1 MSTEYHQIMTE
12 CVIALRM
19 GLQGNASRKL
29 IEFIDHISKL
39 LELDSTLPATKIQQK
54 LAAALRCQEA
64 NDYIGLADI
73 IEYELSP
80 LLVKTA

>member
-29 IEFIDHISKL
+29 IDLIDHVSKL
-39 LELDSTLPATKIQQK
+39 LEVNSTLPAPKIQRQI
-54 LAAALRCQEA
+54 AAALRCQEA

-73 IEYELSP
+73 IEFEISP
-80 LLVKTA
+80 MLVENK

>member
-29 IEFIDHISKL
+29 IEFIDHIS
-39 LELDSTLPATKIQQK
+39 Q
-54 LAAALRCQEA
+54 
-64 NDYIGLADI
+64 
-73 IEYELSP
+73 
-80 LLVKTA
+80 TAGNKFNASSSY